1 MFLKAKSRLEAL
13 KRDLN
18 VKRAEIDGK
27 LGVNQR
33 MDDDFRTL
41 NSTTSNLM
49 FLVNIVDS
57 ATNVDDLEAG
67 KQAIEALN
75 ALDAVN
81 SVESSLWMPEI
92 LPNIRSAAELSLQEY
107 NICKDRFEVFN
118 IVTAM
123 NQNYQ
128 FWYSPSN

>member
-128 FWYSPSN
+128 FWYGPSN